1 MNYKIISPLTLDRLY
16 SINEVISAEQL
27 GGFKDLY
34 LSNGSILAI
43 EEPIVKE
50 IKVEIPAEEP
60 QSEEIQEEEINKTP
74 LKVEIPETTS
84 NPKNKK

>member
-1 MNYKIISPLTLDRLY
+1 MYKVIYPFTCGKEYSKNDTISD
-16 SINEVISAEQL
+16 NELGFHIFGYLENGCVI
-27 GGFKDLY
+27 K
-34 LSNGSILAI
+34 
-43 EEPIVKE
+43 IVKE
-50 IKVEIPAEEP
+50 IKVEIPVEEP